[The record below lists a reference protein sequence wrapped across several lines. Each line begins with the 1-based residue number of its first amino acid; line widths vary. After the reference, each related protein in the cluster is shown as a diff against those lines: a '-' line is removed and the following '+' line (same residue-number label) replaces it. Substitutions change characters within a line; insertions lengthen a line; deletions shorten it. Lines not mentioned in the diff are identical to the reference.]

1 MLVQELIDVL
11 KALPPDAEVR
21 ICVPGN
27 MRDTRMR
34 ATLWHP
40 VTTAL
45 LGYIRGPSGRFI
57 AKLPKPSLKPT
68 PGLIVSLETDV
79 T

>member
-11 KALPPDAEVR
+11 KA
-21 ICVPGN
+21 
-27 MRDTRMR
+27 
-34 ATLWHP
+34 
-40 VTTAL
+40 
-45 LGYIRGPSGRFI
+45 SGRFL